1 MPYSSKTK
9 NPFHH
14 SISRTE
20 QEQLL
25 VKLQSLENK
34 ILVGGENLLE
44 KAQTQEEMLD
54 TYIAQLAQQA
64 KNEQELQESLQ
75 KKEAERIDIEE
86 RYSSLQEECIGKTK
100 KVQRVMQMLL
110 STKTELADQQQ
121 EQQREK
127 EGIFDNIRVLSREL
141 ALCEFVLNSYVPKE
155 YISMIESFTKWNE
168 DIGDWQLKC
177 VAYTGNNMRK
187 NLNEDKHG
195 YKEPEFVDL
204 SHVYLNYN
212 KDTLTEPVRS
222 HSAVRP
228 RTSGIARPTTA
239 RVYKPNY

>member
-1 MPYSSKTK
+1 M
-9 NPFHH
+9 
-14 SISRTE
+14 
-20 QEQLL
+20 
-25 VKLQSLENK
+25 
-34 ILVGGENLLE
+34 VGGENLLE
-44 KAQTQEEMLD
+44 KAKTQEEMLD
-54 TYIAQLAQQA
+54 QYMAQLAQQA

-100 KVQRVMQMLL
+100 KLQRVMQMLL

-127 EGIFDNIRVLSREL
+127 EGIMENIRVISREL
-141 ALCEFVLNSYVPKE
+141 ALCELVLSTYVPKE
-155 YISMIESFTKWNE
+155 YITTFEKHTKWNE

-187 NLNEDKHG
+187 SMNEDKRG
-195 YKEPEFVDL
+195 SKEPDFVDL
-204 SHVYLNYN
+204 SHVYLSYD

-239 RVYKPNY
+239 RVYKPTYYQ